1 MKKMKEIVS
10 PDILMSQS
18 GLIFPVKSIWS
29 TRPVTMVQ
37 GLASESAGFSGL
49 RQCLNTET
57 NVNK

>member
-1 MKKMKEIVS
+1 MYL

-49 RQCLNTET
+49 RQCLKTGKT
-57 NVNK
+57 VA